1 MIFCPKTS
9 KLFGFL
15 LKVLQPIGKTLVR
28 LNHCPQL
35 LEHPCLNGKPLP
47 HHRVEPG
54 ADCALHSQ
62 VIPHTG
68 DFGRQAL
75 DLPTEKF
82 ECDRIAAAP
91 GQFGSCCGTKN
102 STPPG
107 GKKGVARLSPIPKWT
122 DELRVGALG
131 SRLMIICALIQPRDR
146 HAHSGRT
153 PR

>member
-28 LNHCPQL
+28 LNHCPHL

-82 ECDRIAAAP
+82 ECDRIALRANSLPAAERKTQRLP
-91 GQFGSCCGTKN
+91 VEK
-102 STPPG
+102 G
-107 GKKGVARLSPIPKWT
+107 GRATEPDPEV
-122 DELRVGALG
+122 D
-131 SRLMIICALIQPRDR
+131 
-146 HAHSGRT
+146 
-153 PR
+153 